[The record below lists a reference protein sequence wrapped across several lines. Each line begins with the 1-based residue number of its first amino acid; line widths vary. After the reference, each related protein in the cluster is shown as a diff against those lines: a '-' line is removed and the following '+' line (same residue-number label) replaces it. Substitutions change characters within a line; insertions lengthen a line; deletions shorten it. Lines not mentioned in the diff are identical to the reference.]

1 MAVAFYPHFAEAEEI
16 KDQVTRL
23 VSVKVIYN
31 NGKKKHRLKL
41 NFESVSTIS
50 GR

>member
-1 MAVAFYPHFAEAEEI
+1 MAFYPHFAEAEEI

-31 NGKKKHRLKL
+31 NGKKKK
-41 NFESVSTIS
+41 NI
-50 GR
+50 G